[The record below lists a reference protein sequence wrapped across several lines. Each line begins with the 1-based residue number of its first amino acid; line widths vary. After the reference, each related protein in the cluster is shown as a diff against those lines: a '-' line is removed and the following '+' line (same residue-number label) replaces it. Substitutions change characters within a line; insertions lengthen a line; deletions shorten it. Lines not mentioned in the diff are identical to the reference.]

1 MWEIRE
7 ICSVAFIKYVQ
18 IYIVFLSSS
27 LKTITELGSSNKTA
41 TTKRAFHTYSQLTKL
56 LF

>member
-1 MWEIRE
+1 MWKIRE

-27 LKTITELGSSNKTA
+27 LKTITELGSSNKMA

>member
-27 LKTITELGSSNKTA
+27 LKPITELGSSNKTA